1 MNDAARYHREKDEYL
16 RLSELGPIERA
27 DALRTIAQDDAA
39 LADALRRL
47 FDAAAQAMPC
57 LDATR
62 ETAPEVARYRLIR
75 EIGRGGMGRVWL
87 AERGDGGFQGQVAI
101 KQIDRDR
108 WSAEDERRFVRERQ
122 ILASLDH
129 PNIARLIDGGTDD
142 NGRPFL
148 ATWYID
154 GTRITH
160 YCEQHALSLRARL
173 ALLRKVGDAVA
184 YAHRHLV
191 VHRDIKPAN
200 ILVDTGGEPRLLDF
214 GIARML
220 DEETAATAAGASPLT
235 LRYAAPEQI
244 RGELAGIGTD
254 VHALGC
260 LMYELLAGEPPH
272 ADASAAA
279 LTHAILHADPP
290 PPSAVARRLDRALPS
305 SDLDAIC
312 LRALRKRVD
321 DRYRSV
327 DEWNADI
334 DRALAGEPVLA
345 RRGERGYAARRWLR
359 RRWPWLAA
367 ATMLFAF
374 AGYHLVSMN
383 RQLAA
388 VARERDRAT
397 ELADFAITL
406 YQSAKPA
413 EIRDGRVSALDLLD
427 RTAERLDEP
436 KMQKLKPEVRAALVA
451 SIGHVYYEI
460 GMRDRAAQ
468 LFERAVALFETA
480 DPVPENDLA
489 MHQRYVAMA
498 LYDRN
503 QAEAALGWIERA
515 LARRSRIGD
524 ENSLLRSGL
533 DRAAA
538 IYAQSLDQLDRAADH
553 TSRAIAVL
561 DAHMP
566 ETRNEL
572 AMTLSNAASLDL
584 QRGAIDQADRR
595 LTRARELF
603 DRDSSVYYRSDLFV
617 RRQLAKVRF
626 AQGRRD
632 EGLSML
638 HDALADARK
647 LMGAR
652 HPDVL
657 VFAVDYGG
665 LLTRAGQLDDA
676 GVAFD
681 EALAI
686 GNAGGG
692 DSARQ
697 LLGVRAAR
705 ARWLIARDLPGEAS
719 VEFEA
724 ILSERAKLPQRD
736 RRSAAYE
743 RAALAY
749 ARCLLDA
756 PGAAD
761 ELRTAL
767 ANADAVSVASRPGVA
782 EDFAHWRADCER
794 RGGH

>member
-1 MNDAARYHREKDEYL
+1 MSDAARYRREKDEYL
-16 RLSELGPIERA
+16 RLSELGPVERA
-27 DALRTIAQDDAA
+27 DALQSIARDDAA
-39 LADALRRL
+39 LADALQRL
-47 FDAAAQAMPC
+47 FVSSGQTLSCLDQQRDAAPQ
-57 LDATR
+57 
-62 ETAPEVARYRLIR
+62 VARYRLVR

-87 AERGDGGFQGQVAI
+87 AERDDGGFEGQVAI
-101 KQIDRDR
+101 KQIDRER

-129 PNIARLIDGGTDD
+129 PNIARLIDGGTDE

-154 GTRITH
+154 GTRITQ
-160 YCEQHALSLRARL
+160 YCEHHALNLRARL

-200 ILVDTGGEPRLLDF
+200 ILVDTSGEPRLLDF
-214 GIARML
+214 GIARLL

-272 ADASAAA
+272 ADAGAAA

-290 PPSAVARRLDRALPS
+290 PPSVVARRRGRTLPG

-367 ATMLFAF
+367 AVLLCAF
-374 AGYHLVSMN
+374 TGYHLVSIN

-413 EIRDGRVSALDLLD
+413 EIREGRVNALELLD
-427 RTAERLDEP
+427 RTAARLDEA
-436 KMQKLKPEVRAALVA
+436 KMEKLKPEVRAALVA

-480 DPVPENDLA
+480 DPVPEDDLA

-498 LYDRN
+498 LYGRN
-503 QAEAALGWIERA
+503 QVEEALDWIDRA
-515 LARRSRIGD
+515 LARRSHIGD
-524 ENSLLRSGL
+524 ESSALRAGL
-533 DRAAA
+533 DMAAA
-538 IYAQSLDQLDRAADH
+538 VYAQSLDQLDRAGAH
-553 TSRAIAVL
+553 MSRAIVSL
-561 DAHMP
+561 DAHLP
-566 ETRNEL
+566 ETRDQL
-572 AMTLSNAASLDL
+572 AMALSNGANISLQL
-584 QRGAIDQADRR
+584 GALDEADRR
-595 LTRARELF
+595 LARARELF
-603 DRDSSVYYRSDLFV
+603 NPDSTVYYRSDLFM
-617 RRQLAKVRF
+617 RRLLAKVRF
-626 AQGRRD
+626 AQGRGD
-632 EGLSML
+632 EALSL
-638 HDALADARK
+638 AQGALADARK
-647 LMGAR
+647 LMGER

-657 VFAVDYGG
+657 VFAADYGG
-665 LLTRAGQLDDA
+665 LLTRAGRLDEA
-676 GVAFD
+676 GAAFD

-686 GNAGGG
+686 GNASGG
-692 DSARQ
+692 DSARP
-697 LLGVRAAR
+697 LIGVRAAR
-705 ARWLIARDLPGEAS
+705 ARWLIAGNRTADAIA
-719 VEFEA
+719 EFEA
-724 ILSERAKLPQRD
+724 VLADRAKTPQRD

-749 ARCLLDA
+749 AKCRLGTSNADA
-756 PGAAD
+756 LHA
-761 ELRTAL
+761 AL
-767 ANADAVSVASRPGVA
+767 ANPDAVSVASRPGVS
-782 EDFAHWRADCER
+782 EDFAQWRTDCEQR
-794 RGGH
+794 SAR